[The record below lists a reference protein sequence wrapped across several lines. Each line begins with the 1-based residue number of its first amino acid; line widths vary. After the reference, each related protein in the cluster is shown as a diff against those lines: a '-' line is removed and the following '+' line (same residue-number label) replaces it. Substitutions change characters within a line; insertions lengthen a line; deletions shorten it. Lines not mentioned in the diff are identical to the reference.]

1 MLSKKITLSLLS
13 LALIAPFAQA
23 ATSQSESTPAQMIT
37 IEQPQAILAQNMP
50 QQTRWE
56 TFVYKVAPLGVY
68 IVPASA
74 SVGAAAATVALGL
87 SLRDKA
93 SLKHAA
99 ITAATAGVA
108 GFALSINCLFWT
120 HFGITE
126 SLD

>member
-13 LALIAPFAQA
+13 LALLTPFAQA
-23 ATSQSESTPAQMIT
+23 ATSQPGSIPAQMIT

-56 TFVYKVAPLGVY
+56 TFVYKVAPMGKY
-68 IVPASA
+68 IAPISGYA
-74 SVGAAAATVALGL
+74 GAATAVVALGL

-93 SLKHAA
+93 TLKQAA
-99 ITAATAGVA
+99 ANTVAAGVV
-108 GFALSINCLFWT
+108 GSFAAFNCLFWPYF
-120 HFGITE
+120 HITE